1 MLAPLLVERSNCP
14 EARGRHGRSIAR
26 APVLPD
32 DAEGEPLEVLWEK
45 EIDARR
51 MSGSPS

>member
-1 MLAPLLVERSNCP
+1 MLAPLPRGTVELP
-14 EARGRHGRSIAR
+14 RGRHGRSIAR

-32 DAEGEPLEVLWEK
+32 DAEGEPLEVFWEK

-51 MSGSPS
+51 MSVSPS